1 MSHPDLASQHT
12 SALLGLPRRTQAM
25 SPAGALPP
33 VLHRHLSNGT
43 EDMPLQHCL
52 RRQEFHSSRRVFSLG
67 GRPHLHT
74 HRVAH
79 YTPYSR
85 ITHSTLVG
93 LSIPIRLSNHYL
105 LEYSLLRAESQKTEQ
120 QNHTERTSPEPPE
133 KDDYEI
139 EPEIT
144 VKIEESEK
152 EEGEDAPHLCPF
164 VLCLWVT
171 HISNT

>member
-1 MSHPDLASQHT
+1 MKKWTTISLFPTGYSLGSHIHYPFTGMCFRPHHGSIGLELQYPDRSSSVSHPDLASQHT

-25 SPAGALPP
+25 SPAEALPP
-33 VLHRHLSNGT
+33 VLHRHLSNGID
-43 EDMPLQHCL
+43 DMPLQHCL
-52 RRQEFHSSRRVFSLG
+52 SRQEFHSTRWVFSLG

-93 LSIPIRLSNHYL
+93 LSIPKILSNHNL

-120 QNHTERTSPEPPE
+120 QNHT
-133 KDDYEI
+133 
-139 EPEIT
+139 
-144 VKIEESEK
+144 
-152 EEGEDAPHLCPF
+152 
-164 VLCLWVT
+164 
-171 HISNT
+171 